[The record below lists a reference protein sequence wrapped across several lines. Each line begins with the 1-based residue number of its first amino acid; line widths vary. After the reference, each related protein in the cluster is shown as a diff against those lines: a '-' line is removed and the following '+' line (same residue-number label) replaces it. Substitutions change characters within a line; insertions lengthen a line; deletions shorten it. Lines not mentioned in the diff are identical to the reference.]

1 LGGAVFVRQGGT
13 LRIIGGSISGS
24 SVTAGSGSGGGT
36 SGSSEGGA
44 VYLHTGTTLT
54 YEVAAAATST
64 VANQIGGTGA
74 LTKEGA
80 GTLTL
85 QGANTY
91 TGGTTQTAGTIRI
104 ENIDGLGT
112 GTLTQS
118 AGTVLIVDA
127 SGTIEN
133 SMSLYRVDF
142 LQGVTLSGNLT
153 LNNATFDVASGQS
166 AILSGGLSGAGGIT
180 KNGAG
185 TLTVTGANTFT
196 GASVLNAGTLVTTT
210 TTALGTGDVTL
221 TAGTLQIQSKLN
233 LGGALAW
240 ANNAATVVIDSV
252 ESGQFIEVAGNLSPA
267 GGTKTFDVTNSALS
281 ENQRYALL
289 SAANLNTF
297 TTANFG
303 ITIDPAFQYSLQID
317 AGTLYIR
324 LTSTDYTV
332 YAQTPNQQQVA
343 TALNV
348 FPDATSGDRVTVTT
362 ALNDLAISAYG
373 AAFEQCMPALYS
385 SMPTLAFNTANA
397 VNTKLFER
405 LWLTRVGAVNPGLS
419 GGPTESSSALAPPAS
434 TRDPLGLEPDQN
446 WSTFLDGNGIFATAN
461 SGGAMSNYRSQSGG
475 MTAGAMYKF
484 MEGFDAGLYV
494 GYQYLHSGYA
504 GDSQLQDNAARF
516 GLLGSWAWPG
526 LDPVEETVWVNGL
539 VGGAWHNYDVD
550 RGIAFGTIDR
560 TADSTPGAGEFDLA
574 VGTGYDLKEGNF
586 TFGPAASVQ
595 YTYLGVQ
602 SFNETGAESLDL
614 AVNSFNSSSCLF
626 TLGGQA
632 AYRWEVN
639 DGLVITPMV
648 SASWQHEFLQ
658 DAYTIGSA
666 FDTGGPSSP
675 FNYTTSAPERNFFY
689 GGAGVSVAI
698 DSRWQVIALWNC
710 AAGNADL
717 ISQNVYLSLNA
728 KF

>member
-1 LGGAVFVRQGGT
+1 
-13 LRIIGGSISGS
+13 
-24 SVTAGSGSGGGT
+24 
-36 SGSSEGGA
+36 
-44 VYLHTGTTLT
+44 
-54 YEVAAAATST
+54 
-64 VANQIGGTGA
+64 
-74 LTKEGA
+74 
-80 GTLTL
+80 
-85 QGANTY
+85 
-91 TGGTTQTAGTIRI
+91 
-104 ENIDGLGT
+104 
-112 GTLTQS
+112 
-118 AGTVLIVDA
+118 
-127 SGTIEN
+127 
-133 SMSLYRVDF
+133 
-142 LQGVTLSGNLT
+142 
-153 LNNATFDVASGQS
+153 
-166 AILSGGLSGAGGIT
+166 
-180 KNGAG
+180 
-185 TLTVTGANTFT
+185 
-196 GASVLNAGTLVTTT
+196 
-210 TTALGTGDVTL
+210 
-221 TAGTLQIQSKLN
+221 
-233 LGGALAW
+233 
-240 ANNAATVVIDSV
+240 
-252 ESGQFIEVAGNLSPA
+252 
-267 GGTKTFDVTNSALS
+267 
-281 ENQRYALL
+281 
-289 SAANLNTF
+289 
-297 TTANFG
+297 
-303 ITIDPAFQYSLQID
+303 
-317 AGTLYIR
+317 
-324 LTSTDYTV
+324 
-332 YAQTPNQQQVA
+332 
-343 TALNV
+343 
-348 FPDATSGDRVTVTT
+348 VTVTT

-405 LWLTRVGAVNPGLS
+405 LWLTRVGAADPGLS
-419 GGPTESSSALAPPAS
+419 GGTTDTSNSLAPPAS
-434 TRDPLGLEPDQN
+434 ARDPLGLEPDQN

-461 SGGAMSNYRSQSGG
+461 SGGALNNYRSQSGG

-494 GYQYLHSGYA
+494 GYQYLHSGYG

-602 SFNETGAESLDL
+602 SFNETGADSLDL

-639 DGLVITPMV
+639 EGLVITPMV

-675 FNYTTSAPERNFFY
+675 FNYTTSTPERNFFY
-689 GGAGVSVAI
+689 GGAGVSFTI

>member
-1 LGGAVFVRQGGT
+1 M
-13 LRIIGGSISGS
+13 
-24 SVTAGSGSGGGT
+24 TAGSGSGT
-36 SGSSEGGA
+36 GSAGSAEGGA

-64 VANQIGGTGA
+64 VANEIGGTGA
-74 LTKEGA
+74 LRKEGA

-91 TGGTTQTAGTIRI
+91 TGGTTQTAGTVRI

-112 GTLTQS
+112 GALTQS
-118 AGTVLIVDA
+118 AGTVLVVDA

-142 LQGVTLSGNLT
+142 LKGATFSGNLT

-166 AILSGGLSGAGGIT
+166 ATLSGVLSGAGGIT
-180 KNGAG
+180 KNGTG
-185 TLTVTGANTFT
+185 KLTVTGANTFT
-196 GASVLNAGTLVTTT
+196 GASILNSGRLITTT
-210 TTALGTGDVTL
+210 TNALGTGNLADLTL
-221 TAGTLQIQSKLN
+221 VNGTLQIQEKLTIGGKLN
-233 LGGALAW
+233 W
-240 ANNAATVVIDSV
+240 SNPVTVVIDSV
-252 ESGQFIEVAGNLSPA
+252 ENGQFIEVTQNLALEA
-267 GGTKTFDVTNSALS
+267 GGTKTFDVSSSALS
-281 ENQRYALL
+281 ENQSLPL
-289 SAANLNTF
+289 MKAANLNSFSTSEF
-297 TTANFG
+297 NV
-303 ITIDPAFQYSLQID
+303 TIDPAFRYVLQI
-317 AGTLYIR
+317 ATNTLSIR
-324 LTSTDYTV
+324 LTSTDYAV
-332 YAQTPNQQQVA
+332 YAQTPNQKQVA
-343 TALNV
+343 TALSI
-348 FPDATSGDRVTVTT
+348 FSDATSGDRVTVTT
-362 ALNDLAISAYG
+362 VLNDLELSAYP
-373 AAFEQCMPALYS
+373 AAFEQCMPAMYS

-405 LWLTRVGAVNPGLS
+405 LWLTRVGAVDPGLS
-419 GGPTESSSALAPPAS
+419 GGATETTRALAPPAS
-434 TRDPLGLEPDQN
+434 SRDPLGLEPDQN

-461 SGGAMSNYRSQSGG
+461 SGGSMNNYRSQSGG
-475 MTAGAMYKF
+475 MTAGAMYRF
-484 MEGFDAGLYV
+484 LDGFDAGLYV
-494 GYQYLHSGYA
+494 GYQYLHSDYG
-504 GDSQLQDNAARF
+504 GINEMQDNAARF

-539 VGGAWHNYDVD
+539 LGGAWHNYDVD
-550 RGIAFGTIDR
+550 RGIAFGTINR
-560 TADSTPGAGEFDLA
+560 TADSTPGAGEFNFA
-574 VGTGYDLKEGNF
+574 GGAGYDLKEGNF

-602 SFNETGAESLDL
+602 SFSETGADSLDL

-632 AYRWEVN
+632 AYRWEVSEEF
-639 DGLVITPMV
+639 VITPMV
-648 SASWQHEFLQ
+648 SASWQYEFLQ

-675 FNYTTSAPERNFFY
+675 FNYTTSTPERNFFY
-689 GGAGVSVAI
+689 GGAGVSFAI

-717 ISQNVYLSLNA
+717 LSQNVYLSLNA